1 MSFRGRKETLIR
13 GFAQEGWIGSLA
25 EGPMSVHELG
35 EIPEL
40 SQDSGS
46 QRMDLLKWVLALYLK
61 FIQFAP

>member
-25 EGPMSVHELG
+25 EGPMSVHE
-35 EIPEL
+35 IPEL